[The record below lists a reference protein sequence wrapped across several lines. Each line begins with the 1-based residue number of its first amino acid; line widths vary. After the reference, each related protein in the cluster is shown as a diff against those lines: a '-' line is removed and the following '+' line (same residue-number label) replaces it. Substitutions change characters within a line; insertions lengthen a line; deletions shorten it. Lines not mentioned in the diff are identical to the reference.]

1 MPAENDVLAVA
12 RMLRIA
18 GREITRRRD
27 SHAASL
33 GLTSSQADALTFIR
47 EHPGCMIA
55 DLQGR
60 VGSSHQAA
68 RTLAERLRDRDLIEI
83 SASEKDA
90 RARVLNITPQG
101 VLLHDRF
108 LNMGA
113 ESMEPLRETFDDSEL
128 RELREGL
135 ERLVGGLGLER
146 TVRPRSL

>member
-1 MPAENDVLAVA
+1 M
-12 RMLRIA
+12 
-18 GREITRRRD
+18 
-27 SHAASL
+27 
-33 GLTSSQADALTFIR
+33 
-47 EHPGCMIA
+47 
-55 DLQGR
+55 
-60 VGSSHQAA
+60 
-68 RTLAERLRDRDLIEI
+68 
-83 SASEKDA
+83 
-90 RARVLNITPQG
+90 LNITPQG